1 MDNNYTDGSLTI
13 QADIRNF
20 GKKTAKGYKVCY
32 SLYAN
37 KLYSD
42 ENEPVILARD
52 TKGAAIRNSVVAQ
65 VEPIT
70 TGNTQEAE
78 KVVLKVKNPNKWS
91 AETPYRYTLIAE
103 LKDHKN
109 RSIETVSTIVGFR
122 KVEIKDTPA
131 DQDEFGL
138 EIGRASCRERV

>member
-1 MDNNYTDGSLTI
+1 MNCRLQVVARI
-13 QADIRNF
+13 F
-20 GKKTAKGYKVCY
+20 VGYVV
-32 SLYAN
+32 LYAN

-103 LKDHKN
+103 LKDH
-109 RSIETVSTIVGFR
+109 
-122 KVEIKDTPA
+122 
-131 DQDEFGL
+131 GL
-138 EIGRASCRERV
+138 KRQPHGNPKKS